1 MLSKKRLIF
10 ILMCAVCL
18 VSCSDTSVSEE
29 ISSFEEVSVTE
40 TVTTV
45 TAVQTTQPASETSTV
60 PIQTT
65 ENVNETADVEIPEN
79 AAYKQTKYYMNGA
92 ERKIM
97 EISFFDEHDNVI
109 CIVNCNLND
118 NIFRT
123 MRYVYKYNNDNT
135 ISSKKLIA
143 ENGITSTNKY
153 EYNDDGTLKSIAYFS
168 EGGDRVKT
176 ERYEYNEDGSIR
188 LKNTFKPDDS
198 EPCGTEIHEYEY
210 GENGRIA
217 RDIITKTDNF
227 SSSDYDGTET
237 LDYTYDENGNLL
249 TEHSV
254 RTGVYHRLA
263 TDVNE
268 DNMTVYAYNSENQR
282 ISAEITDKYGNVS
295 IIEYEYYESEKS
307 RYIGGIEIPENA
319 EYKQTVTSNGS
330 HGFFTRTVNIFNE
343 NDNMLI
349 SAVYTSENEE
359 PPTSWTIYTYD
370 TDSRLIKED
379 FYYYNNRLLHYIEYK
394 YNGNGIMISDTEY
407 DNLNNGE
414 VHEIRT
420 EYIYDDKGRLF
431 AEHGYQNDH
440 QSGKIEYEYDE
451 QDRLI
456 KDTFY
461 GRINSYRS
469 YSYDENG
476 NLSEKTDNGEFG
488 VTVTYYT
495 YDENNRLIKAE
506 DYHDGEWIY
515 TYEYE
520 YEEL

>member
-10 ILMCAVCL
+10 VLLCAVCL

-29 ISSFEEVSVTE
+29 ISFSEEVSVTE
-40 TVTTV
+40 AVTTV
-45 TAVQTTQPASETSTV
+45 VKTTQPASETSTV
-60 PIQTT
+60 SIQTT
-65 ENVNETADVEIPEN
+65 ENVNETADVEVPEN
-79 AAYKQTKYYMNGA
+79 AAYKQTKYYMNGV

-109 CIVNCNLND
+109 CNVNCNLND

-153 EYNDDGTLKSIAYFS
+153 EYNDDGTLKSISYFS
-168 EGGDRVKT
+168 EGGDLVKT
-176 ERYEYNEDGSIR
+176 ECYEFNENGDIC
-188 LKNTFKPDDS
+188 LKSTFQYDES
-198 EPCGTEIHEYEY
+198 EPCGTETHEYEY
-210 GENGRIA
+210 GENGRII
-217 RDIITKTDNF
+217 RDIITKADNI
-227 SSSDYDGTET
+227 SSYGYDGTET

-263 TDVNE
+263 TDINE
-268 DNMTVYAYNSENQR
+268 DDMTVYAYNSENQC
-282 ISAEITDKYGNVS
+282 ISAEITDKYGNIS

-319 EYKQTVTSNGS
+319 EYKQTTTIYDS
-330 HGFFTRTVNIFNE
+330 HGFFERIVNIFDE
-343 NDNMLI
+343 NDNVLI
-349 SAVYTSENEE
+349 NVVYTSENGE

-379 FYYYNNRLLHYIEYK
+379 FYYYNNRLLHYIEYE
-394 YNGNGIMISDTEY
+394 YNENGIMISDTEY
-407 DNLNNGE
+407 SYLYNGE
-414 VHEIRT
+414 VHEVRT
-420 EYIYDDKGRLF
+420 EYIYDDKGRLS
-431 AEHGYQNDH
+431 AEQAYQNDH
-440 QSGKIEYEYDE
+440 QSWRIEYEYDE

-456 KDTFY
+456 KDNY
-461 GRINSYRS
+461 YSRINSYRS

-476 NLSEKTDNGEFG
+476 NISEKTDNGEFG
-488 VTVTYYT
+488 ITVTYYT
-495 YDENNRLIKAE
+495 YDDNNRPISAE
-506 DYHDGEWIY
+506 EYHNDELTN